1 MNQGQNAPN
10 QDSNTN
16 VFAIGQGQGGGP
28 PGDDPPD
35 DPDHFQ
41 PRSPSPRP
49 PRQFQRAMSDR
60 TDYTAVR
67 AIGEFHF
74 DRKLKQDIVPTWDG
88 NGDTLGDWL
97 TTVGDLSD
105 RGKTMYT
112 ELGQIVPHRLR
123 GDAATW
129 FWSLDKSV
137 RRDSMHSW
145 GTIRHK
151 ICEFFMNRMWMDKQ
165 KVRANKASYR
175 ESGYSQESPVQYVI
189 RKLKLL
195 RLVYE
200 YTDSQLIVEIMSTAP
215 RYWNQVLD
223 PQRCIDLD
231 DFMSGIKYHEEAL
244 VGTYSSMDLN
254 VER

>member
-1 MNQGQNAPN
+1 MN
-10 QDSNTN
+10 
-16 VFAIGQGQGGGP
+16 
-28 PGDDPPD
+28 
-35 DPDHFQ
+35 H
-41 PRSPSPRP
+41 
-49 PRQFQRAMSDR
+49 
-60 TDYTAVR
+60 
-67 AIGEFHF
+67 
-74 DRKLKQDIVPTWDG
+74 
-88 NGDTLGDWL
+88 
-97 TTVGDLSD
+97 
-105 RGKTMYT
+105 
-112 ELGQIVPHRLR
+112 
-123 GDAATW
+123 
-129 FWSLDKSV
+129 
-137 RRDSMHSW
+137 
-145 GTIRHK
+145 
-151 ICEFFMNRMWMDKQ
+151 MWMDKQ

-215 RYWNQVLD
+215 CYWNQVLD